1 MARVVDLQH
10 QPHCILMPRR
20 AIQQSHR
27 RLRLDIE
34 LLQVV
39 DLPTVFLGRNIPNGA
54 EECDFCVQYFG
65 VGIRNVGFLNGKT
78 AEELKPCMVL
88 TFSCLLLFLCVCFF
102 VLSSAT
108 QVTFGP

>member
-1 MARVVDLQH
+1 MARVVDLLH

-39 DLPTVFLGRNIPNGA
+39 DLPTEIYQTEQKG
-54 EECDFCVQYFG
+54 
-65 VGIRNVGFLNGKT
+65 
-78 AEELKPCMVL
+78 
-88 TFSCLLLFLCVCFF
+88 
-102 VLSSAT
+102 
-108 QVTFGP
+108 VTFVYSISVLELEMSAFLMGKPQKSLNHVWF